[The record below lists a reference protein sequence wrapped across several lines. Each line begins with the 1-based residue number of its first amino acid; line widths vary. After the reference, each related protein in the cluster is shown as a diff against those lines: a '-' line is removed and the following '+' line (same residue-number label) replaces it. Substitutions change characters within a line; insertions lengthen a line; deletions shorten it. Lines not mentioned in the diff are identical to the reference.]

1 MQKLRSRYRRVQL
14 DLFQATVKRQDW
26 QSLPMEIQR
35 KTLKLLARLLHQQAE
50 KVLANNRKAA
60 GDE

>member
-26 QSLPMEIQR
+26 QSLPSEIQR
-35 KTLKLLARLLHQQAE
+35 KTLKLLARLLHQQGE
-50 KVLANNRKAA
+50 KVFANDRKAA